1 MKIGISGKGGVGK
14 TTISAGLARIF
25 SREGEKVIALDTDSS
40 PNLITTLGGAKA
52 DIKPLTEMND
62 LIAEKTGVKPGSG
75 YGQMFKLNFTVDDI
89 LDRFGI
95 ECNDGVQLLV
105 AGSIRQGG
113 GGCFCPENAL
123 IKKLLQHYINKSD
136 YTLIMDMEAGI
147 EHLGRG
153 TTENIDVLITVV
165 EPNLRSVETA
175 ERINKLSKD
184 IGIKNNVAVLNKV
197 KNLREK
203 KIIEDKLSEL
213 SIPII
218 YTIPYSDSVNEA
230 DLKGTSVFDED
241 EKLMNIMSELKQKL

>member
-1 MKIGISGKGGVGK
+1 MKIAISGKGGVGK

-40 PNLITTLGGAKA
+40 PNLITTLGGSQGN
-52 DIKPLTEMND
+52 IRPLSEMDD
-62 LIAEKTGVKPGSG
+62 LIEEKTGVKPGSG

-89 LDRFGI
+89 LDRFGVQ
-95 ECNDGVQLLV
+95 CNDGVQLLV

-123 IKKLLQHYINKSD
+123 IKKLLQHYLNKSD

-153 TTENIDVLITVV
+153 TAENVDVLITVV

-175 ERINKLSKD
+175 ERINRLATD

-197 KNLREK
+197 KNQKEK
-203 KIIEDKLSEL
+203 KIIEDKL

-218 YTIPYSDSVNEA
+218 YTIPYSDSVGEA

-241 EKLMNIMSELKQKL
+241 EKLMNVMLELKQRL

>member
-1 MKIGISGKGGVGK
+1 MKIAVSGKGGVGK

-40 PNLITTLGGAKA
+40 PNLITVLGGGQASN
-52 DIKPLTEMND
+52 ITPLSEMDD

-95 ECNDGVQLLV
+95 ECNDGVRLLV
-105 AGSIRQGG
+105 AGSIKQGG

-123 IKKLLQHYINKSD
+123 VKKLLEHYLNKCD
-136 YTLIMDMEAGI
+136 HTLIMDMEAGI

-153 TTENIDVLITVV
+153 TTKNIDVLITVV

-175 ERINKLSKD
+175 ERISRLAKD

-197 KNLREK
+197 KNAREK
-203 KIIEDKLSEL
+203 KIIQDKL

-218 YTIPYSDSVNEA
+218 YTIPYSDRVTEA

-241 EKLMNIMSELKQKL
+241 EYLINIMSELKQKL

>member
-1 MKIGISGKGGVGK
+1 MKIAISGKGGVGK

-40 PNLITTLGGAKA
+40 PNLITTLGGSQEN
-52 DIKPLTEMND
+52 IRPLSEMDD

-89 LDRFGI
+89 LDRFGVK
-95 ECNDGVQLLV
+95 CNDGVQLLV

-123 IKKLLQHYINKSD
+123 IKKLLQYYLNKSD
-136 YTLIMDMEAGI
+136 HTLIMDMEAGI

-153 TTENIDVLITVV
+153 TAENVDVLITVV

-175 ERINKLSKD
+175 ERINRLAKD
-184 IGIKNNVAVLNKV
+184 IGLKNNVAVLNKV
-197 KNLREK
+197 KNQREK
-203 KIIEDKLSEL
+203 KIIEDKL

-218 YTIPYSDSVNEA
+218 YTIPYSNSVSEA

-241 EKLMNIMSELKQKL
+241 EELMNIMSELKQKL